1 MMFFSTCTR
10 NQAPTEI
17 RRDRRDGPALGQR
30 RLPLLA
36 MLCLALCFTFARG
49 DDDLAAAN
57 QAYASGSYDEAAG
70 LFQKIVDQRGF
81 SSALCF
87 DLANAEARAG
97 HPGLALLNYERARYL
112 APADTEIDHNLQL
125 ERKKLGLKPNS
136 YRWWEIMLRS
146 IDWSVWMGCIAAGLV
161 LIFLA
166 ILGFSY
172 LSALSART
180 RIPAPVLRTV
190 FRLVL
195 FIGIPLCLLLGFIEL
210 STLGFNQR
218 IDGVIVASKAATVL
232 VSPIDISDR
241 RGVIAE
247 GELVTVEDKHN
258 DYLWVADRDNE
269 FGWVKASDVAPVIAG
284 SF

>member
-1 MMFFSTCTR
+1 MLCFLLFFSV
-10 NQAPTEI
+10 AK
-17 RRDRRDGPALGQR
+17 A
-30 RLPLLA
+30 
-36 MLCLALCFTFARG
+36 
-49 DDDLAAAN
+49 DDDLSAAN
-57 QAYASGSYDEAAG
+57 SAYAGGSYEEAAG

-81 SSALCF
+81 SAPLCF
-87 DLANAEARAG
+87 DLANAQARAG
-97 HPGLALLNYERARYL
+97 HAGQALLNYERARYL

-166 ILGFSY
+166 IVGFSY
-172 LSALSART
+172 LPVLSART
-180 RIPAPVLRTV
+180 KIPLPVLRTV

-218 IDGVIVASKAATVL
+218 IDGVIVATKSAMVL
-232 VSPIDISDR
+232 GLAVRHVRPPRGDCGGRSGDGGGQAQRLPVGCRPRQHVRVGEGFRCGAGDCGKLLKLVRSGAWLAISLHR
-241 RGVIAE
+241 NGFI
-247 GELVTVEDKHN
+247 
-258 DYLWVADRDNE
+258 
-269 FGWVKASDVAPVIAG
+269 
-284 SF
+284 

>member
-1 MMFFSTCTR
+1 MFHFLKGFWLS
-10 NQAPTEI
+10 
-17 RRDRRDGPALGQR
+17 
-30 RLPLLA
+30 LLLSVVFIA
-36 MLCLALCFTFARG
+36 TSRG
-49 DDDLAAAN
+49 DNDLAAAN
-57 QAYASGSYDEAAG
+57 RAYASGSYDEAAG

-81 SSALCF
+81 SAPLCF
-87 DLANAEARAG
+87 NLANAEARAG
-97 HPGLALLNYERARYL
+97 HPGQALLNYERARYL
-112 APADTEIDHNLQL
+112 APTDTEIDHNLQF

-166 ILGFSY
+166 IVGFSC
-172 LSALSART
+172 LPVLSART
-180 RIPAPVLRTV
+180 RIPLPVLRTA

-218 IDGVIVASKAATVL
+218 IDGVIVASKSAMVL
-232 VSPIDISDR
+232 VSPFDTSDR

-247 GELVTVEDKHN
+247 GEVVTVEDKHN

>member
-1 MMFFSTCTR
+1 MIFHLKSCRTDDGTYRTYRTHGTYRTSRCTW
-10 NQAPTEI
+10 
-17 RRDRRDGPALGQR
+17 LV
-30 RLPLLA
+30 
-36 MLCLALCFTFARG
+36 LCFLLIFSVAKA
-49 DDDLAAAN
+49 DDDLSAAN
-57 QAYASGSYDEAAG
+57 STYAGGDYEKAAG

-81 SSALCF
+81 SAPLCF
-87 DLANAEARAG
+87 NLANAEARAG
-97 HPGLALLNYERARYL
+97 HAGLALLNYERARYL

-136 YRWWEIMLRS
+136 YRWWEIMFRS

-166 ILGFSY
+166 IVGFSY
-172 LSALSART
+172 LTVLSART
-180 RIPAPVLRTV
+180 KIPQPVLRTA

-218 IDGVIVASKAATVL
+218 IDGVIVASKSAIVL
-232 VSPIDISDR
+232 VSPFDTSDR

-247 GELVTVEDKHN
+247 GEVVDGGGQ
-258 DYLWVADRDNE
+258 A
-269 FGWVKASDVAPVIAG
+269 
-284 SF
+284 

>member
-1 MMFFSTCTR
+1 
-10 NQAPTEI
+10 
-17 RRDRRDGPALGQR
+17 
-30 RLPLLA
+30 LA
-36 MLCLALCFTFARG
+36 RA

-57 QAYASGSYDEAAG
+57 QAYATGSYEEAAS
-70 LFQKIVDQRGF
+70 LFQKLVDQRGF
-81 SSALCF
+81 SAPLCF

-112 APADTEIDHNLQL
+112 APTDAEIDHNLQL
-125 ERKKLGLKPNS
+125 ERKKAGLQPDS
-136 YRWWEIMLRS
+136 YRWWEIGLRS

-166 ILGFSY
+166 ILGFAY
-172 LSALSART
+172 LPALSAWT
-180 RIPAPVLRTV
+180 RIPAPVLRTA

-210 STLGFNQR
+210 STIGFNQR
-218 IDGVIVASKAATVL
+218 IDGVIVAPNGVTVL
-232 VSPIDISDR
+232 VSPFDTSDN
-241 RGVIAE
+241 RGMIKE
-247 GELVTVEDKHN
+247 GQLVTVEDRHG
-258 DYLWVADRDNE
+258 DYLWVADRNNE

>member
-1 MMFFSTCTR
+1 MLSFLLIFSVA
-10 NQAPTEI
+10 NA
-17 RRDRRDGPALGQR
+17 
-30 RLPLLA
+30 
-36 MLCLALCFTFARG
+36 
-49 DDDLAAAN
+49 DDDLSAAN
-57 QAYASGSYDEAAG
+57 SAYAGGNYEEAAG

-81 SSALCF
+81 SAPLCF
-87 DLANAEARAG
+87 DLANAEAQAG
-97 HPGLALLNYERARYL
+97 HPGQALLNYERARYL
-112 APADTEIDHNLQL
+112 APADAEIDHNLQL

-136 YRWWEIMLRS
+136 YRWWEIMFRS

-166 ILGFSY
+166 IVGFAY
-172 LSALSART
+172 LPALSART
-180 RIPAPVLRTV
+180 NIPQAVLRTA

-218 IDGVIVASKAATVL
+218 IDGVIVASKSAVVL
-232 VSPIDISDR
+232 VSPFDTSDR
-241 RGVIAE
+241 RGTIAE
-247 GELVTVEDKHN
+247 GEVVTVEDKHN
-258 DYLWVADRDNE
+258 DYLWVADHDNV